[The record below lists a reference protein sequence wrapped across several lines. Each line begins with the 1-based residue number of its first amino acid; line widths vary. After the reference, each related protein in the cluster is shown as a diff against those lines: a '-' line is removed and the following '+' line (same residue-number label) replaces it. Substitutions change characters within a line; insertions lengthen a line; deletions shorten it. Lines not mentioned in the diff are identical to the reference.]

1 MMSLRDE
8 EEQTRR
14 LLAPTPEHL
23 ASVKVFPLIPSIKRD
38 VTVSIVCVISSE
50 CTLIVRTRQTNIGT
64 WQVRFGINTSRIDHN
79 LILFL
84 IADSALSWEYV
95 FQYIRGVPVY
105 W

>member
-38 VTVSIVCVISSE
+38 VIVSVVS
-50 CTLIVRTRQTNIGT
+50 LIVLECVLMMRYAQTNIGT
-64 WQVRFGINTSRIDHN
+64 WRACRANPNH
-79 LILFL
+79 
-84 IADSALSWEYV
+84 Y
-95 FQYIRGVPVY
+95 
-105 W
+105 